1 MQTPAHRRRIVTSPE
16 KGEIIHRFVYPRRP
30 QMGADTDQIGADGD
44 VRVSPNKA
52 AASTSA
58 TLARFSTPAN
68 LWRIRVEM
76 DGPYPRPHVL
86 DLSHE
91 L

>member
-1 MQTPAHRRRIVTSPE
+1 VQKPAHRRRIVTSPE
-16 KGEIIHRFVYPRRP
+16 KGEIVHRFVYRRRP
-30 QMGADTDQIGADGD
+30 QIGADIG
-44 VRVSPNKA
+44 VRVSPNRA

-58 TLARFSTPAN
+58 TPARFSPPAN
-68 LWRIRVEM
+68 LWWTSVEVG
-76 DGPYPRPHVL
+76 GPYPRPHVL